1 VARLHLVHDVLD
13 IVERSLVLHVV
24 LEISAGDFV
33 LHEFASLFGSH
44 ARLDVQ
50 SDLRHRLFH
59 VNQIC
64 LGREL
69 LVHVRLV
76 RLSWEYLLQ
85 LLNQLNMMVEHLVHS
100 LE

>member
-1 VARLHLVHDVLD
+1 
-13 IVERSLVLHVV
+13 
-24 LEISAGDFV
+24 
-33 LHEFASLFGSH
+33 
-44 ARLDVQ
+44 
-50 SDLRHRLFH
+50 
-59 VNQIC
+59 
-64 LGREL
+64 L